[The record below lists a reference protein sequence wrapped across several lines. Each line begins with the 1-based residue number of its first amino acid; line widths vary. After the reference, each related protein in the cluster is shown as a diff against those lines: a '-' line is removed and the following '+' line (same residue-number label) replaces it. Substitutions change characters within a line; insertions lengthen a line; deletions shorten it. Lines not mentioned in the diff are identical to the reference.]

1 MKPQK
6 LCTLKQGTAIGNK
19 ENMGFAETYNW
30 MVRFCKNLRGD
41 GIYITV
47 DNKMGDIPTITF

>member
-1 MKPQK
+1 MKPAK
-6 LCTLKQGTAIGNK
+6 LTYLTEGKALGNK
-19 ENMGFAETYNW
+19 EHKGFCDTW
-30 MVRFCKNLRGD
+30 RWVVDFCKNLRGD